1 MLAAGRHDIELVN
14 ELVGVREMRTV
25 QVASGRV
32 AALTI
37 AIPKG
42 TVSLNAVPWATVS
55 IDGENVGDTPI
66 GNLPLALG
74 QHEVVF
80 RNTELGEQRR
90 IITVTLRAPTRL
102 SVDLTRK

>member
-1 MLAAGRHDIELVN
+1 VAA
-14 ELVGVREMRTV
+14 
-25 QVASGRV
+25 GRV
-32 AALTI
+32 AALNI

-66 GNLPLALG
+66 GNFPLAVG